1 MSDDAISCP
10 LSRRSVLAG
19 SGALFAW
26 SFMPFVASAA
36 GSRDP
41 RFLTIILRGGLDGL
55 SAVPPIGDPD
65 YVRQRR
71 DLAASLTGPDA
82 VIAIDAMFAL
92 HPRMTNLNRLY
103 GKKEAIVVHATTTPY
118 RDRSHFDGQDVL
130 ETGLPKPGGHD
141 GWLNRAL
148 VELPRGVSIRP
159 PKGLAISP
167 TTPLI
172 LQGKAEITSWSPQ
185 TFPQASEE
193 TVRRLQEL
201 YAARDPALERALR
214 EGVDI
219 GRTAAQQGMAK
230 GPLGGAPEKVFIDQA
245 AAAAKF
251 MALDD
256 GPRVAA
262 MSFEGWDTHADQGPQ
277 SGRLARLLGALDGAL
292 GALEKGLGPVWKD
305 TVVAVVTEFGRT
317 ARENGSIGTDHGT
330 GTVAFLVGGAVAGGR
345 IVADWPGLAD
355 AKLFEGRDLAPT
367 TDLRAVLKGVLGDH
381 LGLGAAALGQRIFPG
396 TEQVA
401 AIQGLVR
408 T

>member
-1 MSDDAISCP
+1 MSDDAIDCP
-10 LSRRSVLAG
+10 LSRRSVLTG

-36 GSRDP
+36 GSRDA

-65 YVRQRR
+65 YARQRR
-71 DLAASLTGPDA
+71 DLAASMSGPDA
-82 VIAIDAMFAL
+82 VIPIDALFAL
-92 HPRMTNLNRLY
+92 HPRMANLNRLY
-103 GKKEAIVVHATTTPY
+103 ARREAIIVHATATPY

-148 VELPRGVSIRP
+148 MELPRGAALRP
-159 PKGLAISP
+159 PRGLAISP

-193 TVRRLQEL
+193 TVRRLAEL

-219 GRTAAQQGMAK
+219 GRTAMQQGVNRAV
-230 GPLGGAPEKVFIDQA
+230 PGGSPEKVFIDQA

-292 GALEKGLGPVWKD
+292 GALEKGLGLVWKD

-330 GTVAFLVGGAVAGGR
+330 ATVAFLVGGAVVGGR

-355 AKLFEGRDLAPT
+355 EKLFEQRDLAAT

-381 LGLGAAALGQRIFPG
+381 LGISAAALGARIFPG
-396 TEQVA
+396 TEQLA
-401 AIQGLVR
+401 AIRGLVR
-408 T
+408 G